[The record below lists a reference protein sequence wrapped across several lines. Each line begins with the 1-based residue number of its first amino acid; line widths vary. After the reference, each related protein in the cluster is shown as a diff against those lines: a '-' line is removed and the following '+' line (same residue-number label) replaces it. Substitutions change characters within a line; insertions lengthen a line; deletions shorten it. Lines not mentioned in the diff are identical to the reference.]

1 MSESDPGLLGE
12 GGRVTDAAADNNGC
26 DYNNINTI
34 NNMQTEDIM
43 NLFDDY
49 QINPL
54 DVLDVQVS
62 TKDEEEDGG
71 DSSTV
76 NLEEQLSN
84 IKDLCLRSDLSAVV
98 KIDKILMIV
107 DPSRHSQQVLPPVP
121 NSQTKVAGGKRPAD
135 FKEKPSVSSPCKVPK
150 LDPEKSKTEVSS
162 GLNYNDEICVVCGL
176 SLKVFRN
183 DANRELFHYLR

>member
-12 GGRVTDAAADNNGC
+12 GGRVTDPAADT
-26 DYNNINTI
+26 NNIKTI
-34 NNMQTEDIM
+34 NNLQTEDIM

-62 TKDEEEDGG
+62 IKEEEEDGG
-71 DSSTV
+71 GVESSNV
-76 NLEEQLSN
+76 NLEEKLSN

-107 DPSRHSQQVLPPVP
+107 DPSSHSQPVLPPVLVP
-121 NSQTKVAGGKRPAD
+121 KNYQGEIPTSFPELPSLDEPGVSGGGK
-135 FKEKPSVSSPCKVPK
+135 
-150 LDPEKSKTEVSS
+150 
-162 GLNYNDEICVVCGL
+162 Y
-176 SLKVFRN
+176 
-183 DANRELFHYLR
+183 

>member
-1 MSESDPGLLGE
+1 MTGP
-12 GGRVTDAAADNNGC
+12 AAADNGY
-26 DYNNINTI
+26 DYNNINT
-34 NNMQTEDIM
+34 EDIM
-43 NLFDDY
+43 NMSGDH

-62 TKDEEEDGG
+62 IKEEEEEDGG
-71 DSSTV
+71 ESSNV
-76 NLEEQLSN
+76 NLEEKLSN

-98 KIDKILMIV
+98 KISKILMIV
-107 DPSRHSQQVLPPVP
+107 DPSRQQVLPVS
-121 NSQTKVAGGKRPAD
+121 NSEPKVAGGKRPAD
-135 FKEKPSVSSPCKVPK
+135 LEEKPSKFPK
-150 LDPEKSKTEVSS
+150 LDPEKTKTDESS

>member
-12 GGRVTDAAADNNGC
+12 GGRVTGPAAADNGY
-26 DYNNINTI
+26 DYNNINTG
-34 NNMQTEDIM
+34 DIM
-43 NLFDDY
+43 NMSGDY

-62 TKDEEEDGG
+62 IKEEEEEDGG
-71 DSSTV
+71 ESSNV
-76 NLEEQLSN
+76 NLEEKLSN

-98 KIDKILMIV
+98 KISKILMIV
-107 DPSRHSQQVLPPVP
+107 DPSRQAALPVS
-121 NSQTKVAGGKRPAD
+121 NSEPKVAGGKRPAD
-135 FKEKPSVSSPCKVPK
+135 LEEKPSKFPK
-150 LDPEKSKTEVSS
+150 LDPEKTKTDESS

>member
-1 MSESDPGLLGE
+1 MNMSG
-12 GGRVTDAAADNNGC
+12 
-26 DYNNINTI
+26 
-34 NNMQTEDIM
+34 
-43 NLFDDY
+43 DY

-62 TKDEEEDGG
+62 IKEEEEDGG
-71 DSSTV
+71 ESSNV
-76 NLEEQLSN
+76 NLEEKLSN

-98 KIDKILMIV
+98 KISKILMIV
-107 DPSRHSQQVLPPVP
+107 DPSRQQVLPVS
-121 NSQTKVAGGKRPAD
+121 NSEPKVAGGKRPAD
-135 FKEKPSVSSPCKVPK
+135 LEEKPSKFPK
-150 LDPEKSKTEVSS
+150 LDPEKTKTDESS

>member
-1 MSESDPGLLGE
+1 MTGP
-12 GGRVTDAAADNNGC
+12 AAADNGY
-26 DYNNINTI
+26 DYNNINT
-34 NNMQTEDIM
+34 EDIM
-43 NLFDDY
+43 NMSGDY

-62 TKDEEEDGG
+62 IKEEEEDGG
-71 DSSTV
+71 ESSNV
-76 NLEEQLSN
+76 NLEEKLSN

-98 KIDKILMIV
+98 KISKILMIV
-107 DPSRHSQQVLPPVP
+107 DPSRQAALPVS
-121 NSQTKVAGGKRPAD
+121 NSEPKVAGGKRPAD
-135 FKEKPSVSSPCKVPK
+135 LEEKPSASSPSKFPK
-150 LDPEKSKTEVSS
+150 LDPEKTKTDESS

>member
-1 MSESDPGLLGE
+1 MSESEPGLVGE
-12 GGRVTDAAADNNGC
+12 GGRVTGLAADNGY

-34 NNMQTEDIM
+34 NTMQTEDIM

-62 TKDEEEDGG
+62 TKEEEEGG
-71 DSSTV
+71 DERSTV
-76 NLEEQLSN
+76 NLEEKLSN

-98 KIDKILMIV
+98 KIDKILRIV
-107 DPSRHSQQVLPPVP
+107 DPSIQQEVLPAP
-121 NSQTKVAGGKRPAD
+121 NIETKVFRGKRPAD
-135 FKEKPSVSSPCKVPK
+135 MKEKPSASPSKVPK
-150 LDPEKSKTEVSS
+150 LDPEKNKANLSS
-162 GLNYNDEICVVCGL
+162 HLNYNDESCACVVCGL

-183 DANRELFHYLR
+183 DARKELIHYLR

>member
-1 MSESDPGLLGE
+1 MSESEPGLAGE
-12 GGRVTDAAADNNGC
+12 GGRVTGLAADNGY

-34 NNMQTEDIM
+34 NTMQTEDIM

-62 TKDEEEDGG
+62 TKEEEEGG
-71 DSSTV
+71 DERSTV
-76 NLEEQLSN
+76 NLEEKLSN

-98 KIDKILMIV
+98 KIDKILRIV
-107 DPSRHSQQVLPPVP
+107 DPSIQQEVLPAP
-121 NSQTKVAGGKRPAD
+121 NIETKVFRGKRPAD
-135 FKEKPSVSSPCKVPK
+135 MKEKPFASPSKVPK
-150 LDPEKSKTEVSS
+150 LDPEKNKANLSS
-162 GLNYNDEICVVCGL
+162 HLNYNDESCACVVCGL

-183 DANRELFHYLR
+183 DARKELIHYLR